1 MQTQSVQEAAAH
13 PSTRWRSLSE
23 LLDSQARRT
32 PSAPAVSF
40 PTGHLSYGELA
51 EGSMLAARRLRACGV
66 GPGDRVGILLREGCV
81 PYVTFGLGAM
91 RLGAMCVP
99 INARNK
105 THELSYVMEHAGPRV
120 LITSSE
126 FEEIVR
132 EAGLPEGCELL
143 VLGDDG
149 ELGGQPDEAP
159 AEEVAEIERG
169 VAPDTR
175 ALLLYTSGTTANP
188 KGVVHTHSTL
198 IAVGYNTSERLEL
211 ASEDRYWTA
220 LAMFHVGGWQVLAS
234 ALAVGACF
242 SHVGFYNAG
251 STLDQLERE
260 RVTVAMPAFELIWLG
275 VLDHPRFGEA
285 DLSALRLVMNVGVPE
300 RMERMQQ
307 MLPQAVQVSMVGM
320 TESAGSICIGST
332 KDSLYSRTHTSGRP
346 LRGMEVRVSDP
357 VTGEECPRG
366 VPGELLFRGVTRF
379 IEYFHDP
386 TTTASVIDEE
396 GWAHTGDLVRQE
408 EDDTVAFMSR
418 LKDML
423 KVGGENA
430 SAAEIE
436 GYLITHPGVAVAAV
450 VAAPDARYG
459 EVPAAFVQKA
469 PGSEVTEEELIDY
482 CIGSIAT
489 YKVPRYVRFVD
500 DFPVAASAKIQ
511 KFVLREQIEVE
522 LRESG
527 ITEAPKLVSRR

>member
-1 MQTQSVQEAAAH
+1 MTSQSVQEAAAH

-23 LLDSQARRT
+23 LLDSRAAGT

-40 PTGHLSYGELA
+40 PTGELSYRELA
-51 EGSMLAARRLRACGV
+51 DGTILAARQLRAAGV
-66 GPGDRVGILLREGCV
+66 GPGDRVGILLREGCI

-91 RLGAMCVP
+91 RLGGICVP

-105 THELSYVMEHAGPRV
+105 THELSYVMEHAGLRV
-120 LITSSE
+120 LLTSAE
-126 FEEIVR
+126 FEDLVR
-132 EAGLPEGCELL
+132 EAGLPDGCRLI
-143 VLGDDG
+143 VLGEDG
-149 ELGGQPDEAP
+149 EFDGSADEVSPDQ
-159 AEEVAEIERG
+159 VGEIERS
-169 VAPDTR
+169 VEADTP

-188 KGVVHTHSTL
+188 KGVLHTHATL

-211 ASEDRYWTA
+211 TFEDRYWTA

-242 SHVGFYNAG
+242 SHVGFFNAD

-260 RVTVAMPAFELIWLG
+260 RVTVAMPAFELIWMG
-275 VLDHPRFGEA
+275 VLDHPRFAEA
-285 DLSALRLVMNVGVPE
+285 DLSELRLVMNVGVPE

-320 TESAGSICIGST
+320 TESAGSICIGSIG
-332 KDSLYSRTHTSGRP
+332 DSLHSRTRTSGRP
-346 LRGMEVRVSDP
+346 LRGMEVRVIDP
-357 VTGEECPRG
+357 ATGEECPRG

-379 IEYFHDP
+379 IEYYRDP
-386 TTTASVIDEE
+386 ATTASVIDDE

-423 KVGGENA
+423 KIGGENA

-436 GYLITHPGVAVAAV
+436 GYLITHPGVAMAAV

-459 EVPAAFVQKA
+459 EVPAAFVKKVA
-469 PGSEVTEEELIDY
+469 GSDVTEEELIEY
-482 CIGSIAT
+482 CMGSIAT

-500 DFPVAASAKIQ
+500 DYPVAASAKIQ
-511 KFVLREQIEVE
+511 KFVLREQIEAE
-522 LRESG
+522 LSERG